1 MFKSSESQTD
11 DLPFETV
18 MIVSEI
24 DEGSSFKEPH
34 LKKACKSWFLKM
46 LKEMTKRLLLRCMT
60 FLVKEEAKSAC
71 LKTSN
76 EGLSQ

>member
-11 DLPFETV
+11 DLLFETV

-34 LKKACKSWFLKM
+34 LKKA
-46 LKEMTKRLLLRCMT
+46 
-60 FLVKEEAKSAC
+60 
-71 LKTSN
+71 
-76 EGLSQ
+76 